1 MSFPRRRESLK
12 FPGMKKKVQD
22 EKQLVAE
29 FFSNIGVAWFASG
42 VIGIFLGEIKA
53 PNKILASLTWGITFS
68 FIFLLI
74 GVQFVK
80 RKI

>member
-1 MSFPRRRESLK
+1 
-12 FPGMKKKVQD
+12 MKNRAKG
-22 EKQLVAE
+22 ERQLVAE

-53 PNKILASLTWGITFS
+53 PNKILTSLTWGITFS
-68 FIFLLI
+68 FVFLLI